1 MPLAASS
8 LNLSSN
14 VFPEAVPCGASVKFV
29 EPKFILSTRVEVPAV
44 FVLNDILPVY
54 DPDASLK
61 YASIPTE
68 LTAVPAAFSIVKS
81 ILPPIP
87 AAAVPVV
94 TLEIVRRSGIVAVPE
109 SEYVRPCVP
118 ETCNL

>member
-1 MPLAASS
+1 MAASS
-8 LNLSSN
+8 LNLNSN
-14 VFPEAVPCGASVKFV
+14 VFPELVLCGANVRLV
-29 EPKFILSTRVEVPAV
+29 DAKFILSTSVEVPAV
-44 FVLNDILPVY
+44 LVLNEILPAYV
-54 DPDASLK
+54 PDASLK

-94 TLEIVRRSGIVAVPE
+94 TLDIVSKSGIVAVPE
-109 SEYVRPCVP
+109 SE
-118 ETCNL
+118 

>member
-1 MPLAASS
+1 MSAIYSMPLAASS
-8 LNLSSN
+8 LNLNSN
-14 VFPEAVPCGASVKFV
+14 VLPDAVLCGANVRLV
-29 EPKFILSTRVEVPAV
+29 EAKFILSTRVEVPAV

-68 LTAVPAAFSIVKS
+68 LTEVPAAFSIVNR

-94 TLEIVRRSGIVAVPE
+94 TLDIVRRSGTVVVPA
-109 SEYVRPCVP
+109 SE
-118 ETCNL
+118 

>member
-1 MPLAASS
+1 MSAIYSMPLAASS
-8 LNLSSN
+8 LNLNSN
-14 VFPEAVPCGASVKFV
+14 VLPDAVLCGANVRLV
-29 EPKFILSTRVEVPAV
+29 EAKFILSTRVEVPAV

-68 LTAVPAAFSIVKS
+68 LTEVPAAFSIVNR

-94 TLEIVRRSGIVAVPE
+94 TLDIVSRSGTVVVPA
-109 SEYVRPCVP
+109 SE
-118 ETCNL
+118 